1 MSNLK
6 DISDSED
13 NNDSNTNVINQDRP
27 PELPP
32 RPLNLLSLSPRPPPP
47 HAPAY
52 QSPTLPTP
60 ASLDQSAGNIN
71 HTCRSRPWYG
81 LLFQKY
87 VLLTVICGTLS
98 IILGGLFI
106 TIYFI
111 VRNTT
116 TSLHYFETIPTYI
129 PGVAMTITGLM
140 VMLFSKT
147 THRKSC
153 LVCFFIEIFPSIDI
167 NEILVVGQNLW
178 LFLSPFISSL
188 CSSDGHHDCDT
199 HEQVNPSSC
208 NLCKISCLQN
218 S

>member
-1 MSNLK
+1 MIALVQRMVFQSNM
-6 DISDSED
+6 
-13 NNDSNTNVINQDRP
+13 NVDVFRI
-27 PELPP
+27 
-32 RPLNLLSLSPRPPPP
+32 
-47 HAPAY
+47 
-52 QSPTLPTP
+52 
-60 ASLDQSAGNIN
+60 
-71 HTCRSRPWYG
+71 
-81 LLFQKY
+81 FQ
-87 VLLTVICGTLS
+87 
-98 IILGGLFI
+98 
-106 TIYFI
+106 
-111 VRNTT
+111 
-116 TSLHYFETIPTYI
+116 
-129 PGVAMTITGLM
+129 MTITGLM